1 MATIMPT
8 PFPDTSASLLST
20 LRRQPG
26 DPAAW
31 GRFVETYGPR
41 ILVWC
46 HRWGLQEA
54 DAHDVTQTVLLQFL
68 RRAERFEY
76 DDSRRF
82 RGWLRALAHSTWRE
96 YQKRRRSWDRG
107 IGGLNALRANWI
119 EGHDDLARLIEEEYA
134 REVLRRAMGR
144 IRDRVEL
151 QTWEAFRLLNVEGLS
166 GEEAAV
172 RLGMRLG
179 SAYAASAKVRRL
191 IREEL
196 IREETAAP

>member
-1 MATIMPT
+1 MPML
-8 PFPDTSASLLST
+8 FPDTSKSLLLT

-26 DPAAW
+26 DPIAW
-31 GRFVETYGPR
+31 SRFVETYGPR
-41 ILVWC
+41 ILGWC
-46 HRWGLQEA
+46 RRWGLQEA

-96 YQKRRRSWDRG
+96 FVKRRRSWHRG
-107 IGGLNALRANWI
+107 IGGQDTPRIDQAEA
-119 EGHDDLARLIEEEYA
+119 HDELARLIEEEYA
-134 REVLRRAMGR
+134 REILRVAMGR
-144 IRDRVEL
+144 IRRQVDSH
-151 QTWEAFRLLNVEGLS
+151 TWEAFRLLNVEGLS
-166 GEEAAV
+166 GESVAA

-191 IREEL
+191 IRQEL
-196 IREETAAP
+196 IREESATP